1 MIKEYERVKTLVD
14 KEGFMIKSVIPA
26 GSIGTIVSLYQNGA
40 GCEVEIWDETGYPI
54 DVVTYRSDEVE
65 VIPSID

>member
-1 MIKEYERVKTLVD
+1 MIKENDRVKTLVD
-14 KEGFMIKSVIPA
+14 KEGCMMKSIVPA
-26 GSIGTIVSLYQNGA
+26 GSKGVIVSLYQSGA